1 MPRFRAGD
9 LRLLGEGFFT
19 RLGVPEDEARL
30 VADHL
35 VEAGLSGH
43 DTHGVLRLPQY
54 VGMLR
59 SGQVRPGAP
68 LTVLSRSAGA
78 ARVSGG
84 WNFGP
89 VTATAAVRLALELAE
104 GTAASVVTVRDCN
117 HVARLGR
124 FSEAVAAAGRI
135 GIVMANGHGGDLA
148 VAPHGGRERRL
159 PTNPL
164 SVAIPTGQGW
174 PFVLD
179 MTTSALSGGALRLLR
194 NLGQPAPEGAL
205 IDAEGRPTTEVES
218 YYGPPAGA
226 LLSLGHPLGGHKGF
240 GLAMAVDILAGAL
253 SGAGCSQGEAS
264 VSGNALFI
272 LVLRIESFLPRLD
285 FLAQVDR
292 FVDWVKSS
300 PPAPGFTE
308 VLVPGERAHRAREER
323 QRDGVEVDA
332 TAWEQISILAGELGV
347 TTPEPVA
354 TGRG

>member
-1 MPRFRAGD
+1 MPRFRAED
-9 LRLLGEGFFT
+9 LRLLGEEFFT
-19 RLGVPEDEARL
+19 RLEVPEDEARL

-54 VGMLR
+54 VEMVR

-89 VTATAAVRLALELAE
+89 VTAAAAVRLALELTE
-104 GTAASVVTVRDCN
+104 QTAAGVVTVRDCN

-124 FSEAVAAAGRI
+124 FSAMAAAAGRI
-135 GIVMANGHGGDLA
+135 GIVAANGHGGDLA
-148 VAPHGGRERRL
+148 VVPHGGRERRL

-164 SVAIPTGQGW
+164 SVAIPTGRGW
-174 PFVLD
+174 PLLLD

-194 NLGQPAPEGAL
+194 NLGRPAPEGAL
-205 IDAEGRPTTEVES
+205 VDAAGQPTTEVES
-218 YYGPPAGA
+218 YYGPVAGG
-226 LLSLGHPLGGHKGF
+226 LLPLGHPLGGHKGF
-240 GLAMAVDILAGAL
+240 GLALAVDVLAGAL
-253 SGAGCSQGEAS
+253 SGAGCSRGNAP

-272 LVLRIESFLPRLD
+272 LVLRPESFLPPAEFVD
-285 FLAQVDR
+285 EVDR
-292 FVDWVKSS
+292 LIDWVKSS

-308 VLVPGERAHRAREER
+308 VLVPGERAHRTREER

-332 TAWEQISILAGELGV
+332 TAWEQIKALAGELGV
-347 TTPEPVA
+347 TAPEPLA
-354 TGRG
+354 DG